1 MRKIFEYGPIIRSK
15 RQERHMKAKDL
26 AEDLDITPAFLSL
39 IESNQRKP
47 DGDTLLKILEIL
59 ELEKNDLTKK
69 SDPDLESR
77 TKEIVKISLLEDLDI
92 RREEAEEI
100 VRINPKIAK
109 ALIRLGNDHKNKEH
123 ELEKKMHGKETI
135 FPGEIVSDFIQK
147 FENYFP
153 SLEEFATKIYNKIKI
168 NNRITYLSLCSYLKE
183 EYKIIVKDI
192 VPQEEKLFSKI
203 YYPEKKE
210 FLLSDYLSLETKKLY
225 AATLVAQLGADE
237 KIENYLDEFSFP
249 SEVSKK
255 VTKVAL
261 LNYTGAAIMMPY
273 ENFYNECVK
282 KHRYDLEL
290 LKNTF
295 AVSFEQVC
303 HRVTCLQ
310 NPKMKGIPLH
320 MIRVDRSGNIS
331 KRFSISGIELPRL
344 SGACPKW
351 NVYSAFSNPG
361 KISTAASKMT
371 DGEKYV
377 CIARTVEKG
386 ISKYGEE
393 QNLLSIGLG
402 CQIKYAKDF
411 VYADGL
417 NLNDKKSESKIG
429 VSCRVCD
436 RLDCSQRAFPPI
448 TQKYDVNINQRG
460 VSIFVNE

>member
-1 MRKIFEYGPIIRSK
+1 MRKIFEYGPIIRAK
-15 RQERHMKAKDL
+15 RQEKHMKAKDL
-26 AEDLDITPAFLSL
+26 AKDLGITPAFLSL

-47 DGDTLLKILEIL
+47 DGHTLLQILEIL

-69 SDPDLESR
+69 SNPDLVRE
-77 TKEIVKISLLEDLDI
+77 TKEIVTISLLEDLDI
-92 RREEAEEI
+92 RQEEAEEI

-109 ALIRLGNDHKNKEH
+109 ALITLGKDHKNKEH
-123 ELEKKMHGKETI
+123 ELEKKMHGKVNI

-153 SLEEFATKIYNKIKI
+153 RLEEFATEIYNKIKI

-183 EYKIIVKDI
+183 VYKIIVKDI
-192 VPQEEKLFSKI
+192 VPQEEKLFTKI

-210 FLLSDYLSLETKKLY
+210 FLLSDYLSLETKKLF

-255 VTKVAL
+255 VSKVAL

-273 ENFYNECVK
+273 EFFYNECVE

-290 LKNTF
+290 LKNSF
-295 AVSFEQVC
+295 AVSFEQIC

-320 MIRVDRSGNIS
+320 MIRVDRSGNVS

-361 KISTAASKMT
+361 KISTAVSKMT

-393 QNLLSIGLG
+393 KSLLSIGLG
-402 CQIKYAKDF
+402 CQIKYAKNF

>member
-1 MRKIFEYGPIIRSK
+1 
-15 RQERHMKAKDL
+15 MKAKDL
-26 AEDLDITPAFLSL
+26 AKNLDITPAYLSL

-92 RREEAEEI
+92 RQEEAEEI

-123 ELEKKMHGKETI
+123 ELEKKVHGKETV

-153 SLEEFATKIYNKIKI
+153 SLEEFSTKIYNKIRI

-210 FLLSDYLSLETKKLY
+210 FLLSDYLSLETKKLF

-237 KIENYLDEFSFP
+237 KIEDYLNEFSFP

-255 VTKVAL
+255 VSKVAL
-261 LNYTGAAIMMPY
+261 LNYAGAAIMMPY
-273 ENFYNECVK
+273 ENFYNEVK
-282 KHRYDLEL
+282 KNRYDLEL
-290 LKNTF
+290 LKNSF

-320 MIRVDRSGNIS
+320 MIRVDRSGNVS

-351 NVYSAFSNPG
+351 NVSSAFSNPG
-361 KISTAASKMT
+361 
-371 DGEKYV
+371 
-377 CIARTVEKG
+377 
-386 ISKYGEE
+386 
-393 QNLLSIGLG
+393 
-402 CQIKYAKDF
+402 
-411 VYADGL
+411 
-417 NLNDKKSESKIG
+417 
-429 VSCRVCD
+429 
-436 RLDCSQRAFPPI
+436 
-448 TQKYDVNINQRG
+448 
-460 VSIFVNE
+460 

>member
-1 MRKIFEYGPIIRSK
+1 MRKIFEYGPIIRAK
-15 RQERHMKAKDL
+15 RQEKHMKAKELAKDL
-26 AEDLDITPAFLSL
+26 GITPAFLSL

-69 SDPDLESR
+69 SDPNLVR
-77 TKEIVKISLLEDLDI
+77 GTKEIVTISLLEDLDI
-92 RREEAEEI
+92 RQEEAEEI

-109 ALIRLGNDHKNKEH
+109 ALITLGKDHKNKEH
-123 ELEKKMHGKETI
+123 ELEKKIHGKETS

-153 SLEEFATKIYNKIKI
+153 GLEEFATEIYNKVKI
-168 NNRITYLSLCSYLKE
+168 NNRITYLSLCSYLKA

-210 FLLSDYLSLETKKLY
+210 FLLSDYLPLETKKLF

-237 KIENYLDEFSFP
+237 KIENYLNKFSFP

-273 ENFYNECVK
+273 ENFYNEVK
-282 KHRYDLEL
+282 KDRYDLEL
-290 LKNTF
+290 LKNSF

-320 MIRVDRSGNIS
+320 MIRVDRSGNVS

-361 KISTAASKMT
+361 KISTAVSKMT

-386 ISKYGEE
+386 IAKYGVEKS
-393 QNLLSIGLG
+393 LLSIGLG

-417 NLNDKKSESKIG
+417 NLSDKKSESKIG

-436 RLDCSQRAFPPI
+436 RLDCDQRAFPPI